1 MFEKYTW
8 FTGSNAFAERHTSSF
23 TSFTGC
29 CFKRSAAALSWVNA
43 LPCRVSCT
51 LLILGA
57 RMAVGC
63 KDSFVCPKTRKSER
77 DDAKA
82 GAYPTLPDSDKK
94 RWDKN
99 RLTWFLTKV
108 K

>member
-1 MFEKYTW
+1 MFERYTW
-8 FTGSNAFAERHTSSF
+8 FTGSNAFAERHTCSF

-63 KDSFVCPKTRKSER
+63 KDSFVCTKTGKCER
-77 DDAKA
+77 GGAKA
-82 GAYPTLPDSDKK
+82 SAYPGVPPDKK